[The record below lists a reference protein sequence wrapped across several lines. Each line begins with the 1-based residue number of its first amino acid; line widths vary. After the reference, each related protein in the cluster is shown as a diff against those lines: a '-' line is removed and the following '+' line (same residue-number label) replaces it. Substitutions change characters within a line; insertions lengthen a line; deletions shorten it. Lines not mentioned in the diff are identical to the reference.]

1 MTAYL
6 ARRCYWLMGAL
17 GLEYLLEEMSRKTR
31 RGSAD
36 YWDQIARLTVD
47 RLFCPPLVEHRKR
60 VIMGLVAQWGSIR
73 DSSRVLKTD
82 LFEEAFHSGQILFD
96 LAKVNR
102 NVVGIDVSDAIVS
115 RARARSREHGPD
127 VGHYVC
133 CDVRRLPFPSDSIDL
148 IISHSTLD
156 HFPDESDIFAALKE
170 LGRVL
175 CSGGTLILTI
185 DNKSNL
191 TYPPYFVMRLWMAL
205 GLSPFFI
212 GRTYSLNELKSRLD
226 SVGLSVEEAT
236 AIGHYPHPEALVA
249 GTVRLLHSVR
259 RGRLDGKISASLDF
273 LERLGMM
280 RTRFLTG
287 RYLAVKAV
295 KG

>member
-1 MTAYL
+1 MSTV
-6 ARRCYWLMGAL
+6 
-17 GLEYLLEEMSRKTR
+17 GLECLLEEMSKKSR
-31 RGSAD
+31 RGSPE
-36 YWDQIARLTVD
+36 YWDQIAELTVD
-47 RLFCPPLVEHRKR
+47 RCSFCPPLVEHRKR
-60 VIMGLVAQWGSIR
+60 VIMGLVARWGDIKGSR
-73 DSSRVLKTD
+73 RVLKTD

-96 LAKVNR
+96 VARVND
-102 NVVGIDVSDAIVS
+102 NVVGIDVSAPIVS
-115 RARARSREHGPD
+115 RARARAREYGPD
-127 VGHYVC
+127 LVQYVC
-133 CDVRRLPFPSDSIDL
+133 CDVRRLPFTSDSIDL

-156 HFPDESDIFAALKE
+156 HFPDERDIFAALKE

-175 CSGGTLILTI
+175 CPGGTLVLTI

-205 GLSPFFI
+205 GLSPFVI

-249 GTVRLLHSVR
+249 GTVRLLHNFG
-259 RGRLDGKISASLDF
+259 RGRLDSKISKGLDS
-273 LERLGMM
+273 LERLGRR